1 MYDLVNIF
9 EIFLPQLLAY
19 PNPTDPLNIDA
30 ANLMNLNIEEYNKLV
45 RFYVVKHA
53 LQRGDMEMELD
64 DVKPLHKASTD
75 CEDFC
80 LSDLSNE
87 DELSE
92 LSETSDIL
100 MEEELL

>member
-1 MYDLVNIF
+1 MYDLLNIF

-30 ANLMNLNIEEYNKLV
+30 ANLMNINIEEYSKLV

-53 LQRGDMEMELD
+53 TPRTDTDMQLED
-64 DVKPLHKASTD
+64 PKALHKASTD
-75 CEDFC
+75 CEDFG
-80 LSDLSNE
+80 LSDLSKE
-87 DELSE
+87 EELSE

-100 MEEELL
+100 MEEDFL

>member
-1 MYDLVNIF
+1 MYDLLNIF

-30 ANLMNLNIEEYNKLV
+30 ANLMNANLEDYKKLV
-45 RFYVVKHA
+45 RFYVVKYA
-53 LQRGDMEMELD
+53 MPQGKVEVELEN
-64 DVKPLHKASTD
+64 VKPLHKASTD
-75 CEDFC
+75 CEDFG

-87 DELSE
+87 QELSD

-100 MEEELL
+100 LEDELL